1 MNPAFDLK
9 PANVILIGMPGVGKS
24 TVGVILAKHLGFD
37 FIDTDLV
44 IQRSEGKRLQALIL
58 QHGLEGFKDLEAR
71 HLQQITARK
80 TVIATGGSVVYRDG
94 AMAHLKRQG
103 RIVHLDISLEPL
115 QKRLASLDER
125 GVVRLPGQS
134 IAAIYAERLPLYRRH
149 AQITITTD
157 LLNPDQVVKAIREV
171 LEQGGDGITDLGEF
185 RRYDA

>member
-1 MNPAFDLK
+1 MNPTLGRQ

-44 IQRSEGKRLQALIL
+44 IQRREGERLQSLIRH
-58 QHGLEGFKDLEAR
+58 HGLEGFKDLEAR
-71 HLQQITARK
+71 HLQQVAARK
-80 TVIATGGSVVYRDG
+80 TVIATGGSVVYRDR
-94 AMAHLKRQG
+94 AMAHLKGLG
-103 RIVHLDISLEPL
+103 RIVHLDLSLEPL

-134 IAAIYAERLPLYRRH
+134 IDAIYAERLPLYRRH

-157 LLNPDQVVKAIREV
+157 HLNPDQVVKAIREV
-171 LEQGGDGITDLGEF
+171 LEQNGDGIADLG
-185 RRYDA
+185 